1 MKLLA
6 LPSYNEG
13 LPNVMLESMACGTPV
28 IATPVG
34 SIPDV
39 LVDGENGLLIYDNSP
54 TALAEAIIEAL
65 QRPQLQRIA
74 VNARMLV
81 ETEFR
86 YEKLIKTWERIIC
99 DVNDV

>member
-1 MKLLA
+1 M
-6 LPSYNEG
+6 
-13 LPNVMLESMACGTPV
+13 
-28 IATPVG
+28 
-34 SIPDV
+34 
-39 LVDGENGLLIYDNSP
+39 YDNSP
-54 TALAEAIIEAL
+54 TALAESIIEAL